1 MLASYHPS
9 ALLYLV
15 LARTAAAVR
24 GGGHGASHMRDKTA
38 RSARRSLPE
47 IGLGGVTSYRD
58 HLFTNVV
65 YAALFA

>member
-24 GGGHGASHMRDKTA
+24 GGGHGASHCGTGQLEVHVGPSLK
-38 RSARRSLPE
+38 SAS
-47 IGLGGVTSYRD
+47 GG
-58 HLFTNVV
+58 
-65 YAALFA
+65 